1 MQLHQ
6 RDDEGEGKVRIA
18 AASLPSRL
26 DAGVGVVE
34 LHPILSYARKLAKEK
49 AF

>member
-26 DAGVGVVE
+26 DAGVVVE